1 MRKRTEGW
9 LYLALAA
16 AMACGG
22 KPAQQ
27 TATAATDTGGQ
38 GVGGGSSG
46 RERLILAAAEVA
58 LPPPGVTPADLPD
71 PNSEGAKDVAQFCT
85 SCHNLPTP
93 SMHSATDWPS
103 VARRMWLRMGMLPP
117 GLQVP
122 VPTEEQRQAIINYL
136 LAHALQVSG
145 MSLPPGPGRA
155 TFSTTCSQCHALPDP
170 RQHSQADWPV
180 VVQRMYQHMNQMKVT
195 PPTPGPESDISS
207 YLPHVFGR
215 R

>member
-1 MRKRTEGW
+1 MRKHADGW

-16 AMACGG
+16 AVACGG
-22 KPAQQ
+22 KPTQQ
-27 TATAATDTGGQ
+27 AATAAAVDTGSQ
-38 GVGGGSSG
+38 GVVTSG

-58 LPPPGVTPADLPD
+58 LPPPGVSPADLPD

-93 SMHSATDWPS
+93 GSHSATDWPS
-103 VARRMWLRMGMLPP
+103 VARRMWLRMGMLPA

-122 VPTEEQRQAIINYL
+122 VPSEEQRQAILNYL

-145 MSLPPGPGRA
+145 ATLPAGPGRG
-155 TFSTTCSQCHALPDP
+155 TFSRTCSQCHALPDP

-180 VVQRMYQHMNQMKVT
+180 VVQRMYTHMTQMKVA
-195 PPTPGPESDISS
+195 PPTQAEVSQIIT
-207 YLPHVFGR
+207 YLQQVSGR

>member
-1 MRKRTEGW
+1 MRKHIDGW

-27 TATAATDTGGQ
+27 TATAAADTGGQ
-38 GVGGGSSG
+38 GVVASG

-58 LPPPGVTPADLPD
+58 LPPPGVSPADLPD
-71 PNSEGAKDVAQFCT
+71 PNSEGAKDVAEFCT

-93 SMHSATDWPS
+93 SAHSATDWPS
-103 VARRMWLRMGMLPP
+103 VARRMWLRMEMLPA

-122 VPTEEQRQAIINYL
+122 VPSEEQRQAILNYL

-145 MSLPPGPGRA
+145 AALPQGPGRA
-155 TFSTTCSQCHALPDP
+155 TFSKTCSRCHALPDP
-170 RQHSQADWPV
+170 RQHSKADWPV
-180 VVQRMYQHMNQMKVT
+180 VVQRMYQHMTQMKVT
-195 PPTPGPESDISS
+195 PPTQGEVSEIIS
-207 YLPHVFGR
+207 YLQQVSGR
-215 R
+215 K

>member
-1 MRKRTEGW
+1 MRKHAEGW

-16 AMACGG
+16 ALACSG

-27 TATAATDTGGQ
+27 PAAAAADMGSQ
-38 GVGGGSSG
+38 GLVKSG

-58 LPPPGVTPADLPD
+58 LPPPGVSPADLPD

-93 SMHSATDWPS
+93 SAHSATDWPS

-122 VPTEEQRQAIINYL
+122 VPSEEQRQAILNYL

-145 MSLPPGPGRA
+145 ASLPPGPGRE
-155 TFSTTCSQCHALPDP
+155 TFSETCSQCHQLPDP

-180 VVQRMYQHMNQMKVT
+180 VVQRMYSHMAQMKVA
-195 PPTPGPESDISS
+195 PPSQAGVTQIIA
-207 YLPHVFGR
+207 YLQQVSGGR
-215 R
+215 K

>member
-1 MRKRTEGW
+1 MRKHAERW

-16 AMACGG
+16 AVACGG

-27 TATAATDTGGQ
+27 AATAAADTGSQ
-38 GVGGGSSG
+38 GVVTTG

-85 SCHNLPTP
+85 SCHSLPTP
-93 SMHSATDWPS
+93 GMHAATDWPG
-103 VARRMWLRMGMLPP
+103 VTRRMWLRMELLPA

-122 VPTEEQRQAIINYL
+122 VPTEEQRQAILNYV

-145 MSLPPGPGRA
+145 GSLPAGPGRA
-155 TFSTTCSQCHALPDP
+155 TFSTTCSRCHALPDP
-170 RQHSQADWPV
+170 RQHSRADWPV
-180 VVQRMYQHMNQMKVT
+180 VVQRMYQHMTQMKVT
-195 PPTPGPESDISS
+195 PPNQADVSQIIA
-207 YLPHVFGR
+207 YLQQVSGR
-215 R
+215 KQR

>member
-1 MRKRTEGW
+1 MRKHTEGW

-16 AMACGG
+16 ALACGG

-27 TATAATDTGGQ
+27 AAATADAGSQ
-38 GVGGGSSG
+38 GLVKTG

-58 LPPPGVTPADLPD
+58 LPPPGVSPADLPD
-71 PNSEGAKDVAQFCT
+71 PNSQGAKDVAQFCT

-93 SMHSATDWPS
+93 GAHSATDWPS

-122 VPTEEQRQAIINYL
+122 VPTEQQRQAILNYL
-136 LAHALQVSG
+136 LGHALQVSG
-145 MSLPPGPGRA
+145 ASLPPGPGRE
-155 TFSTTCSQCHALPDP
+155 TFSRTCSQCHALPDP

-180 VVQRMYQHMNQMKVT
+180 VVQRMYSHMAQMKVT
-195 PPTPGPESDISS
+195 PPNQAGVTQIIA
-207 YLPHVFGR
+207 YLQQVSGGKK
-215 R
+215 